1 MPDKMTVEQIDLR
14 KHRGE
19 PELKG
24 EEIGKRRGHLIGLD
38 FPADWVDSLVEVR
51 PTLFAPEFVNNH
63 ITGLTELGFTNPNK
77 MIESFPA
84 ILSYSLE
91 ENIKPRVQLLNRLIT
106 VYQLPFSATSLVEQD
121 PFLFSSK
128 IDKILVLVRILREYK
143 VRPPAPNTNIMRSLL
158 HLNLESVLV
167 ALNEPPKEHET
178 IEDFIK
184 RARSVHRQ
192 KLPKEQ
198 KRQIIE
204 QGLSEFEKIKS
215 RYLKGYPKK

>member
-24 EEIGKRRGHLIGLD
+24 EEIGKRRGHLIGLG

-91 ENIKPRVQLLNRLIT
+91 ENIKRRIKLIDKLIQL
-106 VYQLPFSATSLVEQD
+106 YQLPFSATSLVEQD

-167 ALNEPPKEHET
+167 ALNESPKEHET
-178 IEDFIK
+178 IKDFIK